1 MTNAPA
7 FDGSALPTG
16 VADPVVRLLTRVRY
30 SIARYRGD
38 DPGHRAYRLIRA
50 AAVDAASEQ
59 LAISTMTVLTQSI
72 GVEHLHRFKFQM
84 TRAEVLRA
92 IDTALDWRAP

>member
-1 MTNAPA
+1 MPLA
-7 FDGSALPTG
+7 G
-16 VADPVVRLLTRVRY
+16 VDPVARLLARVRT

-50 AAVDAASEQ
+50 AAIDGESEVI
-59 LAISTMTVLTQSI
+59 AIATMTMLTRSV

-84 TRAEVLRA
+84 SRAEVLQA